1 MEVLHRRQIRSSETH
16 KGALTETMLRDGTVD
31 VEFPWLTFRYGGRF
45 GDHFV
50 PTKKVMK
57 PMGPRPDPK
66 VVCII
71 NKSDGTVMLI
81 SPNEVLDLYN
91 SSSDTADQYAV
102 LDILDINTGTQI
114 GLKQWLIGQNLL
126 SRDEDREFKGK
137 ERPMTASEIEKVAWA
152 ILDIV
157 RGGEVKEKEE
167 ESEDISWNDET
178 TFDSMDEATRTRKDR
193 TASEIASLME
203 KTVVMV
209 KQGDYWINADII
221 DEIALIDETGSGW
234 DEQSE
239 TTFDSID
246 EATMTRKYRTASEIA
261 SLLTMTR
268 VMVKQSGQ
276 WVDGDTIAET
286 ALIALAN
293 PFASD
298 DDEDDPFAQ

>member
-1 MEVLHRRQIRSSETH
+1 
-16 KGALTETMLRDGTVD
+16 
-31 VEFPWLTFRYGGRF
+31 
-45 GDHFV
+45 
-50 PTKKVMK
+50 
-57 PMGPRPDPK
+57 
-66 VVCII
+66 
-71 NKSDGTVMLI
+71 
-81 SPNEVLDLYN
+81 
-91 SSSDTADQYAV
+91 
-102 LDILDINTGTQI
+102 
-114 GLKQWLIGQNLL
+114 
-126 SRDEDREFKGK
+126 
-137 ERPMTASEIEKVAWA
+137 
-152 ILDIV
+152 
-157 RGGEVKEKEE
+157 
-167 ESEDISWNDET
+167 
-178 TFDSMDEATRTRKDR
+178 MDEATRTRKDR